1 MVLHYTLTLD
11 GNVQRL
17 SSVLP
22 GATADKVAQ
31 EQSWS
36 YISIQ
41 ADPANTHVAYV
52 GGYPTII
59 SSSDY
64 GWIIPL
70 PPSNI
75 PAAPLQI
82 MPGCPAVRLSEFTV
96 IGTNAEKLHI
106 LVKD

>member
-36 YISIQ
+36 YLSIQ

-52 GGYPTII
+52 GGYPTLV
-59 SSSDY
+59 SSTDY

-75 PAAPLQI
+75 PAAPF
-82 MPGCPAVRLSEFTV
+82 AVHDVGAIRLSEFTV
-96 IGTNAEKLHI
+96 IGTNTEKLHI
-106 LVKD
+106 FLKD